1 MDPFTREE
9 SNIVEVDKPWLLRN
23 IVPLCA
29 VALLVAAVIIGI
41 LSWNLRQSAWESE
54 ARLEI
59 MKATTPAEKVA
70 KAKEYFGTQEAAL
83 ALMQAASQQYDERDY
98 ASAVDTY
105 NLYLQ
110 EYPKHPLRRGALL
123 GRGLA
128 MIANQQI
135 EPAIQSLQE
144 ATQGNF
150 DSVYR
155 PAAMFELAQAYAQS
169 GKKDLQVE
177 VLTKLSEDYATSLYG
192 RRAIEL
198 LAELNQPVAAQEAS
212 DEQEQ
217 G

>member
-9 SNIVEVDKPWLLRN
+9 ANIVEGDKPWLLRN

-54 ARLEI
+54 ARFAI
-59 MKATTPAEKVA
+59 MQAASPAEKVKTA
-70 KAKEYFGTQEAAL
+70 ESYLGSEEAAL
-83 ALMQAASQQYDERDY
+83 ALLEAASQQYDNRDY
-98 ASAVDTY
+98 ASAIETY

-110 EYPKHPLRRGALL
+110 HYPKHLLRPGALL

-128 MIANQQI
+128 LIASAQL

-144 ATQGNF
+144 ATQGTK

-198 LAELNQPVAAQEAS
+198 LAEVNRSTITESAETN
-212 DEQEQ
+212 EQ